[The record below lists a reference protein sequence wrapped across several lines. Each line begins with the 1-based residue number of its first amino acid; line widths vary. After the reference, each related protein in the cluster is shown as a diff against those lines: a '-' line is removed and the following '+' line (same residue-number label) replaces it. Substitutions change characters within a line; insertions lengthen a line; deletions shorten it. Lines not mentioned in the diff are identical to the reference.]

1 MRKLMPIFIA
11 LILVLQ
17 AMPVFAD
24 ELNFKEINPNE
35 TSVTINIDVSLPST
49 VEITGDGY
57 LPEQSKVDIETS
69 HSFILNYTD
78 VGEYTYQIK
87 QIPKEDGIEYD
98 STIYD
103 IHVSVVRENG
113 CLIARM
119 SVNISGEKEKETNI
133 SFNNTKPRENELIIK
148 KVNEDGQPLENAKL
162 VIFNGGKI
170 IDSWMTDGTDHK
182 ISLLNG
188 TYTIHEEFAPEGYIK
203 IKDFELKVTE
213 SGFSIE
219 EIENVKLDRN
229 ILTITDLKEEK
240 PEEPQTPPKPEE
252 PKKPEQPNKP
262 HTPIKTGDNTNII
275 IPIAVL
281 GAAGTALLIM
291 LLLKRKDK

>member
-1 MRKLMPIFIA
+1 MRKLIPVFMA
-11 LILVLQ
+11 LVLILH
-17 AMPVFAD
+17 AIPVFAD
-24 ELNFKEINPNE
+24 DLNFKEVNPNE
-35 TSVTINIDVSLPST
+35 TSVTVNIDVSLPST

-57 LPEQSKVDIETS
+57 LPKQSKVNIEAS
-69 HSFILNYTD
+69 HSFILTYTD

-148 KVNEDGQPLENAKL
+148 KINEEGQPLENAKL

-170 IDSWMTDGTDHK
+170 IDNWTTDGTDHK
-182 ISLLNG
+182 ISLLDG

-213 SGFSIE
+213 SSFSIE
-219 EIENVKLDRN
+219 EVKSVKLEEN

-240 PEEPQTPPKPEE
+240 PEEPHNPPKPEE
-252 PKKPEQPNKP
+252 PKTPEQSNKP
-262 HTPIKTGDNTNII
+262 HTPVFTGDNTNII

-281 GAAGTALLIM
+281 GTAGIALLIV